1 MFLATTEMIAQGLI
15 HVKTVNVTGS
25 VLHAIMIVNRAM
37 AAAVVCTLDTDML
50 LINVLVKS

>member
-37 AAAVVCTLDTDML
+37 AAAVVCILGTDMWP
-50 LINVLVKS
+50 INVLVK